1 MDISSFQTE
10 KDQKEFQ
17 ELEIEIKEI
26 SKNLESLNY
35 NFGLDE
41 ISFSIICLENSDY
54 ELLKNYG
61 IEYIKNGKVID
72 LFYFDKSGL
81 KKCKTIQREITDNIK
96 SAYLKKE
103 SDF

>member
-41 ISFSIICLENSDY
+41 ISFSIICLENGVY
-54 ELLKNYG
+54 ELSKNYG